1 MKLFMWTS
9 LAIAAVAMTSCG
21 GGKTGSSAS
30 SDALLFGAVPG
41 IYLNY
46 EQETNAL
53 LEEAQASDNPK
64 DLQAID
70 EKGEALKENLQG
82 ELEKAAQTWSGTTL
96 EVTTG
101 EELKVNTPLTV
112 TFDGFSSSTSPKF
125 TLAGDVETTQEI
137 NANYNKDLLKYYSTR
152 QNELLTFGVLLIG
165 LDEQGQE
172 ITSQRIGSLQLAWAN
187 DQVVISA
194 GTKVVFD
201 DKLTF
206 MEEKAEAYTKIKS
219 LKIKADN
226 K

>member
-1 MKLFMWTS
+1 MAHK
-9 LAIAAVAMTSCG
+9 
-21 GGKTGSSAS
+21 
-30 SDALLFGAVPG
+30 
-41 IYLNY
+41 
-46 EQETNAL
+46 
-53 LEEAQASDNPK
+53 
-64 DLQAID
+64 
-70 EKGEALKENLQG
+70 KGV
-82 ELEKAAQTWSGTTL
+82 GTTL

>member
-41 IYLNY
+41 IYLDY

-53 LEEAQASDNPK
+53 LEEAQACDNPK
-64 DLQAID
+64 DLQAIN
-70 EKGEALKENLQG
+70 EKGEALKENLKG
-82 ELEKAAQTWSGTTL
+82 ELEKAAQAWSGTTP
-96 EVTTG
+96 EVTTS
-101 EELKVNTPLTV
+101 EELKVNAPLTV
-112 TFDGFSSSTSPKF
+112 TFDGFASSTSPKF
-125 TLAGDVETTQEI
+125 TIAGDIETAQEI
-137 NANYNKDLLKYYSTR
+137 NANYNEDLLKYYSTR
-152 QNELLTFGVLLIG
+152 QDELLTYGVLLIG

-187 DQVVISA
+187 DQVVIPA

-206 MEEKAEAYTKIKS
+206 MEKKAEAYTKIKS